1 MSFLLLYIEEIESG
15 RIIAGQELKS
25 VLKRLKSDLDNPRYE
40 YDEKPGQIRIEF
52 IERFC
57 KHTKSPF
64 NGLPF
69 KLELWEKAFLEAAY
83 GFKYKESGLRRFNEA
98 LLLIARKNGKT
109 TFIAGIDLA
118 EFFLSKGGTDIV
130 CASNTNDQ
138 ASILFEEINNMREQS
153 KALRNEKRS
162 KKNIFYI
169 YSPKNKN
176 KIKKLSAQSR
186 NKDGYNIEVGCIDEV
201 HEMTDSKVYD
211 AIKQSQSTK
220 QEPLIF
226 IITTEG
232 TTVDGF
238 LDNKL
243 AYVRKMIKGE
253 INDEKILPW
262 LYTQDSTE
270 EIFNDP
276 SSWQKSNPSLGTI
289 KMKSYFDDIMNKA
302 RNDMAT
308 KVTMLCKDFNI
319 KQIESG
325 SWLTFNE
332 LNNEEKYKLTD
343 LSDSYAIGGVDLS
356 STTDL
361 TAAVLLLVKNGKK
374 YVIPHFFM
382 PSELVQKRVEEDK
395 IPYDIWVKK
404 GYITLTQGN
413 QNDFSL
419 VTQWFLKMTRE
430 FDIRPLWIG
439 YDPWNSQYWVK
450 EMEEAGFTMEKI
462 RQGIYTLSEPM
473 KQLEGD
479 LKNKLIN
486 YNNHPILKWCF
497 ANTQAKVDVNGNIQ
511 PSKLNSKLKRI
522 DGCVALIIA
531 YAVLTRFKNDYE
543 NMVSY
548 EVYKWDYLMFF
559 KEKRKL

>member
-1 MSFLLLYIEEIESG
+1 MSFLLSYIDEIESG
-15 RIIAGQELKS
+15 RIIAGEELKS
-25 VLKRLKSDLDNPRYE
+25 VLKGLKDDLNNPRYV

-64 NGLPF
+64 NGQPF
-69 KLELWEKAFLEAAY
+69 ILELWEKALLECAY
-83 GFKYKESGLRRFNEA
+83 GFKMAGTGLRRFNEVI
-98 LLLIARKNGKT
+98 LLIARKNGKT
-109 TFIAGIDLA
+109 TFVAGIDLA
-118 EFFLSKGGTDIV
+118 EFFLSSGGTDIV

-220 QEPLIF
+220 KEPLIF

-232 TTVDGF
+232 NTVDGF
-238 LDNKL
+238 LDSKL
-243 AYVRKMIKGE
+243 DYCRKMIKGE
-253 INDEKILPW
+253 IKDERILPW
-262 LYTQDSTE
+262 LYTQDSVE
-270 EIFNDP
+270 EVFEDP
-276 SSWQKSNPSLGTI
+276 SSWQKSNPSLGNI
-289 KMKSYFDDIMNKA
+289 KLRSYLEDMMTKA
-302 RNDMAT
+302 SNDLST
-308 KVTMLCKDFNI
+308 RLTMLCKDFNV
-319 KQIESG
+319 KQLESG
-325 SWLTFNE
+325 SWLTYLD
-332 LNNEEKYKLTD
+332 LNNEEKFQISD

-361 TAAVLLLVKNGKK
+361 TAAVLLIIKNGKK

-382 PSELVQKRVEEDK
+382 PSEVLQKRVEEDK

-404 GYITLTQGN
+404 GLVTLTQGN

-419 VTQWFLKMTRE
+419 VTKWFLSMVRE
-430 FDIRPLWIG
+430 HEIRPLWIG

-450 EMEEAGFTMEKI
+450 EMEDAGFTMEKI
-462 RQGIYTLSEPM
+462 RQGVYSLSEPM
-473 KQLEGD
+473 KQLEAD
-479 LKNKLIN
+479 LKNKLVI
-486 YNNHPILKWCF
+486 YDNNPILKWCF
-497 ANTQAKVDVNGNIQ
+497 SNTQAKMDVNGNIQ

-531 YAVLTRFKNDYE
+531 YAVLNRFRNDYE
-543 NMVSY
+543 NMIS
-548 EVYKWDYLMFF
+548 
-559 KEKRKL
+559 

>member
-1 MSFLLLYIEEIESG
+1 MSFFLSYLDEINSG
-15 RIIAGQELKS
+15 RIIAGEELKS
-25 VLKRLKSDLDNPRYE
+25 VLNGLKADLDNPRYF
-40 YDEKPGQIRIEF
+40 YDERPGQLRIEF
-52 IERFC
+52 IEKFC

-64 NGLPF
+64 NGQPF
-69 KLELWEKAFLEAAY
+69 LLELWEKAFLEVAY
-83 GFKYKESGLRRFNEA
+83 GFKMSETGLRRFNEA

-118 EFFLSKGGTDIV
+118 EFFLSSGGTDIV

-153 KALRNEKRS
+153 KALSNEKRS

-220 QEPLIF
+220 KEPLIF

-253 INDEKILPW
+253 IQDERILPW
-262 LYTQDSTE
+262 LYTQDNID
-270 EIFNDP
+270 EIFTDP
-276 SSWQKSNPSLGTI
+276 SSWQKSNPSSGTI

-319 KQIESG
+319 KQIDSG

-332 LNNEEKYKLTD
+332 LNNTETYDISFLEG
-343 LSDSYAIGGVDLS
+343 SYAIGGVDLS

-361 TAAVLLLVKNGKK
+361 TAAVLLVMKDGKN

-382 PSELVQKRVEEDK
+382 PADLVQKRVEEDK
-395 IPYDIWVKK
+395 IPYDIWVKR
-404 GYITLTQGN
+404 GLITLTQGN
-413 QNDFSL
+413 QNDFSK
-419 VTQWFLKMTRE
+419 VTEWFIKMVRVHN
-430 FDIRPLWIG
+430 IRPLWVG

-450 EMEEAGFTMEKI
+450 EMEEAGFNMEKI

-479 LKNKLIN
+479 LKNKKVI
-486 YNNHPILKWCF
+486 YNNNPILKWCF
-497 ANTQAKVDVNGNIQ
+497 ANTQAKVDLNGNIQ

-531 YAVLTRFKNDYE
+531 YAVLTRYKTDYE
-543 NMVSY
+543 NMIS
-548 EVYKWDYLMFF
+548 
-559 KEKRKL
+559 

>member
-1 MSFLLLYIEEIESG
+1 MSYLLSYIDEIESG
-15 RIIAGQELKS
+15 RIIAGEELKS
-25 VLKRLKSDLDNPRYE
+25 VLNGLKNDLNNPSYI
-40 YDEKPGQIRIEF
+40 YDETPGKLRIDF
-52 IERFC
+52 IEKFC

-64 NGLPF
+64 NGQPF
-69 KLELWEKAFLEAAY
+69 ILELWEKALLECAY
-83 GFKYKESGLRRFNEA
+83 GFKMADTGLRRFNEVI
-98 LLLIARKNGKT
+98 LLIARKNGKT

-118 EFFLSKGGTDIV
+118 EFFLSRGGTDIV

-220 QEPLIF
+220 KEPLIF

-238 LDNKL
+238 LDSKL
-243 AYVRKMIKGE
+243 EYCRKMIKGE
-253 INDEKILPW
+253 IKDIRILPW
-262 LYTQDSTE
+262 LYTQDGVD
-270 EIFNDP
+270 EIFSDP
-276 SSWQKSNPSLGTI
+276 TSWTKSNPSLGNI
-289 KMKSYFDDIMNKA
+289 KLRSYLEDMMVKSQ
-302 RNDMAT
+302 NDLST
-308 KVTMLCKDFNI
+308 RVTMLCKDFNI
-319 KQIESG
+319 KQLDSG
-325 SWLTFNE
+325 SWLTFND
-332 LNNEEKYKLTD
+332 LNNETRFKLEE
-343 LSDSYAIGGVDLS
+343 LRDSYAIGGVDLS

-361 TAAVLLLVKNGKK
+361 TAAVLLVIKNGKK

-382 PSELVQKRVEEDK
+382 PGDLIEQRVKEDK
-395 IPYDIWVKK
+395 IPYDLWIKK
-404 GYITLTQGN
+404 GLVSVTNGN

-419 VTQWFLKMTRE
+419 VTQWFLLMVRNYG
-430 FDIRPLWIG
+430 IRPLWIG

-450 EMEEAGFTMEKI
+450 EMEDAGFTMEKI

-479 LKNKLIN
+479 LKNKLVI
-486 YNNHPILKWCF
+486 YDNNPILKWCF
-497 ANTQAKVDVNGNIQ
+497 SNTQAKIDINGNIQ
-511 PSKLNSKLKRI
+511 PSKLNSKLRRI

-531 YAVLTRFKNDYE
+531 YAVLYRYKNDYE
-543 NMVSY
+543 NMIS
-548 EVYKWDYLMFF
+548 
-559 KEKRKL
+559 

>member
-1 MSFLLLYIEEIESG
+1 MSFLLSYIDEIESG
-15 RIIAGQELKS
+15 RIIAGNELKS
-25 VLKRLKSDLDNPRYE
+25 VLKRLKSDLNDPRFI
-40 YDEKPGQIRIEF
+40 YDEEPGRIRIEF
-52 IERFC
+52 IEKFC

-64 NGLPF
+64 NGQPF
-69 KLELWEKAFLEAAY
+69 LLELWEKALLECAY
-83 GFKYKESGLRRFNEA
+83 GFKMRDTGLRRFNEVV
-98 LLLIARKNGKT
+98 LLIARKNGKT

-130 CASNTNDQ
+130 CASNTNEQ
-138 ASILFEEINNMREQS
+138 SGILFEEINNMREQS

-162 KKNIFYI
+162 RKNIFYI

-220 QEPLIF
+220 KEPLIF

-243 AYVRKMIKGE
+243 EYCRKMIKGE
-253 INDEKILPW
+253 IDDIRILPW
-262 LYTQDSTE
+262 LYTQDSDE
-270 EIFNDP
+270 EIFSDP
-276 SSWQKSNPSLGTI
+276 SSWQKSNPSIGTI
-289 KMKSYFDDIMNKA
+289 KTKSYFEDMMVKA
-302 RNDMAT
+302 RNDLAT
-308 KVTMLCKDFNI
+308 RVTMMCKDFNI
-319 KQIESG
+319 KQLESG
-325 SWLTFNE
+325 SWLTYQD
-332 LNNEEKYKLTD
+332 LNNEEKYKLDD
-343 LSDSYAIGGVDLS
+343 LRDSYAIGGVDLS

-361 TAAVLLLVKNGKK
+361 TAATLLIIKNGKK

-382 PSELVQKRVEEDK
+382 PSELVSQRVQEDK
-395 IPYDIWVKK
+395 IPYDIWIKK
-404 GYITLTQGN
+404 GLVTLTEGN

-419 VTQWFLKMTRE
+419 VTQWFLKMVRE
-430 FDIRPLWIG
+430 YGIRPLWIG

-450 EMEEAGFTMEKI
+450 EMEDAGFTMEKV

-479 LKNKLIN
+479 LKNKLVI
-486 YNNHPILKWCF
+486 YDNNPILKWCF
-497 ANTQAKVDVNGNIQ
+497 SNTQAKVDINGNIQ

-522 DGCVALIIA
+522 DGCVSLIIS
-531 YAVLTRFKNDYE
+531 YAVLNRYKLEYE
-543 NMVSY
+543 NMIS
-548 EVYKWDYLMFF
+548 
-559 KEKRKL
+559 

>member
-1 MSFLLLYIEEIESG
+1 MSFLLSYIDEIESG
-15 RIIAGQELKS
+15 RIIAGNELKS
-25 VLKRLKSDLDNPRYE
+25 VLKRLKNDLNDPRFI
-40 YDEKPGQIRIEF
+40 YDEEPGRIRIEF
-52 IERFC
+52 IEKFC

-64 NGLPF
+64 NGQPF
-69 KLELWEKAFLEAAY
+69 LLELWEKALLECAY
-83 GFKYKESGLRRFNEA
+83 GFKMRDTGLRRFNEVV
-98 LLLIARKNGKT
+98 LLIARKNGKT

-130 CASNTNDQ
+130 CASNTNEQ
-138 ASILFEEINNMREQS
+138 SGILFEEINNMREQS

-162 KKNIFYI
+162 RKNIFYI

-220 QEPLIF
+220 KEPLIF

-243 AYVRKMIKGE
+243 EYCRKMIKGE
-253 INDEKILPW
+253 IDDIRILPW
-262 LYTQDSTE
+262 LYTQDSDE
-270 EIFNDP
+270 EIFSDP
-276 SSWQKSNPSLGTI
+276 SSWQKSNPSIGTI
-289 KMKSYFDDIMNKA
+289 KTKSYFEDMMVKA
-302 RNDMAT
+302 RNDLAT
-308 KVTMLCKDFNI
+308 RVTMMCKDFNI
-319 KQIESG
+319 KQLESG
-325 SWLTFNE
+325 SWLTYQD
-332 LNNEEKYKLTD
+332 LNNEEKYKLDD
-343 LSDSYAIGGVDLS
+343 LRDSYAIGGVDLS

-361 TAAVLLLVKNGKK
+361 TAATLLIIKNGKK

-382 PSELVQKRVEEDK
+382 PSELVSQRVQEDK
-395 IPYDIWVKK
+395 IPYDIWIKK
-404 GYITLTQGN
+404 GLVTLTEGN

-419 VTQWFLKMTRE
+419 VTQWFLKMVRE
-430 FDIRPLWIG
+430 YGIRPLWIG

-450 EMEEAGFTMEKI
+450 EMEDAGFTMEKV

-479 LKNKLIN
+479 LKNKLVI
-486 YNNHPILKWCF
+486 YDNNPILKWCF
-497 ANTQAKVDVNGNIQ
+497 SNTQAKVDINGNIQ

-522 DGCVALIIA
+522 DGCVSLIIS
-531 YAVLTRFKNDYE
+531 YAVLNRYKLEYE
-543 NMVSY
+543 NMIS
-548 EVYKWDYLMFF
+548 
-559 KEKRKL
+559 

>member
-1 MSFLLLYIEEIESG
+1 MSYLIDYIDEIESG
-15 RIIAGQELKS
+15 RIIAGEELKS
-25 VLKRLKSDLDNPRYE
+25 VLNGLKNDLNNPSYI
-40 YDEKPGQIRIEF
+40 YDETPGKLRIDF
-52 IERFC
+52 IEKFC

-64 NGLPF
+64 NGQPF
-69 KLELWEKAFLEAAY
+69 ILELWEKALLECAY
-83 GFKYKESGLRRFNEA
+83 GFKMADTGLRRFNEVI
-98 LLLIARKNGKT
+98 LLIARKNGKT

-118 EFFLSKGGTDIV
+118 EFFLSRGGTDIV

-220 QEPLIF
+220 KEPLIF

-238 LDNKL
+238 LDSKL
-243 AYVRKMIKGE
+243 EYCRKMIKGE
-253 INDEKILPW
+253 IKDVRILPW
-262 LYTQDSTE
+262 LYTQDGVD
-270 EIFNDP
+270 EIFSDP
-276 SSWQKSNPSLGTI
+276 SSWTKSNPSLGNI
-289 KMKSYFDDIMNKA
+289 KLRSYLEDMMVKSQ
-302 RNDMAT
+302 NDLST
-308 KVTMLCKDFNI
+308 RVTMLCKDFNI
-319 KQIESG
+319 KQLDSG
-325 SWLTFNE
+325 SWLTFND
-332 LNNEEKYKLTD
+332 LNNETRFKLEE
-343 LSDSYAIGGVDLS
+343 LKDSYAIGGVDLS

-361 TAAVLLLVKNGKK
+361 TAAVLLVIKNGKK

-382 PSELVQKRVEEDK
+382 PGDLIEQRVKEDK
-395 IPYDIWVKK
+395 IPYDLWIKK
-404 GYITLTQGN
+404 GLVSVTNGN

-419 VTQWFLKMTRE
+419 VTQWFLSMVRNYG
-430 FDIRPLWIG
+430 IRPLWIG

-450 EMEEAGFTMEKI
+450 EMEDAGFTMEKI

-479 LKNKLIN
+479 LKNKLVI
-486 YNNHPILKWCF
+486 YDNNPILKWCF
-497 ANTQAKVDVNGNIQ
+497 SNTQAKIDINGNIQ
-511 PSKLNSKLKRI
+511 PSKLNSKLRRI

-531 YAVLTRFKNDYE
+531 YAVLNRYKNDYE
-543 NMVSY
+543 NMIS
-548 EVYKWDYLMFF
+548 
-559 KEKRKL
+559 